1 MRQVREVLELLEKA
15 IEIHNFKLW
24 NHETQV
30 HITFDK
36 HEYQFTTG
44 RDFTKLTLRKG
55 DYKSDV
61 DVTLKGEMDAL
72 CYKIVQR
79 AISIK
84 NDTYVYKNEEKIV
97 DHLEYLSILTSNSS
111 LALGK
116 LKKESDELTSN
127 S

>member
-24 NHETQV
+24 NHQTQV

-36 HEYQFTTG
+36 YEYQFTTG
-44 RDFTKLTLRKG
+44 REFTKLTLRKG

-61 DVTLKGEMDAL
+61 DLTLKGEMDAL

-79 AISIK
+79 AIAIK
-84 NDTYVYKNEEKIV
+84 NDTYIYKNEEKIV
-97 DHLEYLSILTSNSS
+97 DHLEYLSILTSSS
-111 LALGK
+111 SAALGR
-116 LKKESDELTSN
+116 LQKESDESSLPF
-127 S
+127 